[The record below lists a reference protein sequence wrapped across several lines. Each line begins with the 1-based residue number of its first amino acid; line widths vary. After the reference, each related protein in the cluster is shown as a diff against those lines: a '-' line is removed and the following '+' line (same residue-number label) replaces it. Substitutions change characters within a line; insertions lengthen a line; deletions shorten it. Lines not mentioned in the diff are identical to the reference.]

1 MTVDTQ
7 AEELNKKI
15 ISNNLTVFDLF
26 SKKGVEIFFP
36 SKGILAQS
44 ADAKGKEIDATIGVA
59 VEDDG
64 EPLCLEV
71 ISKDVSLQ
79 KKDIF
84 NYTSSYGKAE
94 LRNIWKKMIYE
105 KNPSLKEEISLPIV
119 TGALTH
125 GLSICGFLF
134 VNEDDNIIVPDLIW
148 ENYNLIY
155 SNWFGGKLVS
165 YKTFEGERFNLTGFS
180 EKLNSISGKK
190 IVLLNF
196 PNNPTGYTLTESEA
210 IQLVSILE
218 ADAKKGNKLV
228 VLIDD
233 AYFGLVYKE
242 GVLKE
247 SLFARLASLHKNLL
261 AVKVDGATKEDYV
274 WGLRVGFLTYGV
286 KDGSKELYLALESK
300 TAGAIRGNVSN
311 LSTISQSLLLK
322 AYSSSEYKSQK
333 QEKFQLLKERFL
345 GVEKVLTD
353 KKYATYFSPLPYN
366 SGYFMCIKLKAPLK
380 AEEVRRV
387 LLRDYSTGVIVFGDL
402 IRVAFSSVKTSD
414 LKKMFDNIYDACKKL
429 CE

>member
-1 MTVDTQ
+1 VIFVTVDTQ

-155 SNWFGGKLVS
+155 SNWFG
-165 YKTFEGERFNLTGFS
+165 
-180 EKLNSISGKK
+180 
-190 IVLLNF
+190 
-196 PNNPTGYTLTESEA
+196 
-210 IQLVSILE
+210 
-218 ADAKKGNKLV
+218 
-228 VLIDD
+228 
-233 AYFGLVYKE
+233 
-242 GVLKE
+242 
-247 SLFARLASLHKNLL
+247 AS
-261 AVKVDGATKEDYV
+261 
-274 WGLRVGFLTYGV
+274 
-286 KDGSKELYLALESK
+286 
-300 TAGAIRGNVSN
+300 
-311 LSTISQSLLLK
+311 
-322 AYSSSEYKSQK
+322 
-333 QEKFQLLKERFL
+333 
-345 GVEKVLTD
+345 
-353 KKYATYFSPLPYN
+353 
-366 SGYFMCIKLKAPLK
+366 
-380 AEEVRRV
+380 
-387 LLRDYSTGVIVFGDL
+387 
-402 IRVAFSSVKTSD
+402 
-414 LKKMFDNIYDACKKL
+414 
-429 CE
+429 

>member
-1 MTVDTQ
+1 MYKRQ
-7 AEELNKKI
+7 
-15 ISNNLTVFDLF
+15 
-26 SKKGVEIFFP
+26 
-36 SKGILAQS
+36 
-44 ADAKGKEIDATIGVA
+44 
-59 VEDDG
+59 
-64 EPLCLEV
+64 
-71 ISKDVSLQ
+71 
-79 KKDIF
+79 
-84 NYTSSYGKAE
+84 
-94 LRNIWKKMIYE
+94 
-105 KNPSLKEEISLPIV
+105 
-119 TGALTH
+119 ALTH